1 MRQGR
6 LMVLTLLALALPT
19 AALAKSF
26 SFFTGKFGDTINSS
40 IPSRT
45 ASGGFGVA
53 GTNFRIGVEGSL
65 NFIHLGGAIL
75 GPGCNPSGG
84 GAGSC
89 SFTGGTVTVS
99 ATPTSSVLFT
109 DSLVSGTITKTSTTA
124 VITGFLTA
132 NSEVPAGSTVIFRV
146 SFGGT
151 APFSNRLTD
160 GTGKVSIIPEPSTLL
175 SLGTGLV
182 GLAGLTKR
190 KLTKLNLRT

>member
-1 MRQGR
+1 MRRGR
-6 LMVLTLLALALPT
+6 LMMLTLMALALPT

-26 SFFTGKFGDTINSS
+26 SFNTGVFGDTVNSA

-53 GTNFRIGVEGSL
+53 GTDFRIGVEGSL

-75 GPGCNPSGG
+75 GPGCNPAAGG
-84 GAGSC
+84 NASC
-89 SFTGGTVTVS
+89 SFTGGTVTVR
-99 ATPTSSVLFT
+99 ATPSSSTVLFT
-109 DSLVSGTITKTSTTA
+109 DSLTSGTITKTATTA

-132 NSEVPAGSTVIFRV
+132 NADVPAGSTVVFRV

-151 APFSNRLTD
+151 SPFSARLT
-160 GTGKVSIIPEPSTLL
+160 GGSAKVSIIPEPSTLL

-182 GLAGLTKR
+182 GLAGMMRR
-190 KLTKLNLRT
+190 KLKLGT